1 LTGAGAACPLAS
13 KRLFVFGEPMSIS
26 ILRAVAFAAA
36 TLPYLVGAAPLSLES
51 ALQLA
56 VQRSEAARAG
66 RAGVLSSAEVARAA
80 GQLPDPVL
88 RVGVDNLPVTGA
100 DRFSTTRDSMTM
112 KRIGISQ
119 EWMSPAKRAARQA
132 AAQAAI
138 QREAVQVQA
147 AIADTRLQTAL
158 AYLDAFYAGE
168 TLKLATLMEHHAHE
182 ELEAARAR
190 LASATGSSQ
199 EVLSLTGSRG
209 SSEDESA
216 EVRQQQD
223 AARLALQRWVGVVA
237 DELAPVSAVPLA
249 TEEAYVGGH
258 PSVAALRQ
266 DLELA
271 RQAAAVAGTSRQ
283 PNWTWELAYGQRT
296 GYSDMVSFGVSI
308 PLPIAAGERQD
319 RETAAKLALVDK
331 AEADLA
337 EAMRAAAAEYK
348 ALASTIERLQQRIE
362 RFRPGV
368 VIPAGQRTA
377 AAAAAYRSNQT
388 GLVTLFAAR
397 HAQVEVQRKLLTL
410 QRDLAKAQAQLAFRP
425 LTAEV
430 SQ

>member
-1 LTGAGAACPLAS
+1 
-13 KRLFVFGEPMSIS
+13 MSIPL
-26 ILRAVAFAAA
+26 LRAAAFAAA
-36 TLPYLVGAAPLSLES
+36 MLPYLVEAAPLSLES

-66 RAGVLSSAEVARAA
+66 RSGVLSATEASRAV

-100 DRFSTTRDSMTM
+100 DRFTTTRDSMTI

-119 EWMSPAKRAARQA
+119 EWVSPAKRATRQA
-132 AAQAAI
+132 AAEAAI
-138 QREAVQVQA
+138 EREAVQARV

-158 AYLDAFYAGE
+158 AYLDALYAGE
-168 TLKLATLMEHHAHE
+168 TLKLTTLMEHHAHE

-199 EVLSLTGSRG
+199 EVLFLTGARG

-216 EVRQQQD
+216 EVRQQQS
-223 AARLALQRWVGVVA
+223 AARLALQRWVGVMP
-237 DELAPVSAVPLA
+237 DELAPVPDAPLP
-249 TEEAYVGGH
+249 TEETYVAAH
-258 PSVAALRQ
+258 PSVAAMRR
-266 DLELA
+266 DLE
-271 RQAAAVAGTSRQ
+271 QAKRAVTVAGSDRT

-337 EAMRAAAAEYK
+337 EAMRAAAAEYRTLDSD
-348 ALASTIERLQQRIE
+348 AQRLQQRIE
-362 RFRPGV
+362 RFRAGV
-368 VIPAGQRTA
+368 IVPAGQRTIA
-377 AAAAAYRSNQT
+377 ATAAYRSNQAS
-388 GLVTLFAAR
+388 LLTLFEAR
-397 HAQVEVQRKLLTL
+397 HAEVEVQRKLLTL
-410 QRDLAKAQAQLAFRP
+410 QRDLAKAQARLAFRP
-425 LTAEV
+425 LSAEV
-430 SQ
+430 TP